1 MSRSALAQLLIFVSL
16 VAGLAAQR
24 DPGTPQLIK
33 DLDTRPLPP
42 VSSWPA
48 GFAADGAVLWFAA
61 DDGVHGTELF
71 RSLGTPQSTSLVA
84 DLYPGA
90 GGSRPTQIT
99 PFAGRVF
106 FLADD
111 GTHGLE
117 PHCSDGTSG
126 GTTRLGDF
134 APGATS
140 SWVPRAFAFGTSIV
154 FSIDDGTHGLEPW
167 ISDGTASGTR
177 LLLDVVPGRGGS
189 SWWGHVARELNGQP
203 CIEFVALNGGSVEL
217 WRSDGTGA
225 GTRLVAPLS
234 GTQMVSRIGILPDG
248 RSALWTGRAGNAL
261 QTLWVSD
268 GTTANTVALTTT
280 LANFAPT
287 YPAVFDGS
295 LFFAVSPY
303 GAVATD
309 GTAGGTRVIVGGAT
323 SPLPVHRFIGVMGG
337 DLWGIPDWTSVA
349 AVFEIIRIRSGQS
362 VAQRVPVDAGILSQ
376 YSTDLPPIDIAGSRF
391 VFWSWSRELVAFD
404 PASSSTVSLA
414 PAPTHPNSTHIG
426 VGGRVWF
433 QLNDATA
440 GVELGVTDGTPG
452 GTRLAVNIARDD
464 GRPNSGSGTSR
475 YAAGARGAMFMTPN
489 VLDYTVWRSDG
500 TARGT
505 LPAHSVSGEHIT
517 QFGAG
522 DIDYIVERA
531 WPQDRLFASRRGQA
545 FNEIAL
551 PPGSGATRQFGKW
564 LSFRDSLLLD
574 VQSWDFSPSGVLS
587 VHATGAS
594 AWVTGNT
601 TRLAA
606 RLGERLLLASVS
618 STFPWF
624 IGTRFTLG
632 LLSSDGTAQGTHGLA
647 KIEQSRSAVD
657 LPFVV
662 FRDRAW
668 FLALDQD
675 ATEQLASID
684 GSSGRVTMH
693 GPLRPAVSDN
703 GVLAIA
709 ALEDTIVL
717 LDRTNAW
724 FCDGRS
730 PPRNLTLR
738 SQPLSGTTSIISLG
752 ARALIEVRDSTD
764 HVLGIDPAFGTFWT
778 IPLPSSPV
786 DKPLVIGRDRALLR
800 VNVGGSAGPARYET
814 WITDGTAAGTR
825 RSTLPE
831 LFSTPVI
838 SRGRIFAPAFDPIA
852 NVEPHVSDA
861 GATVTRLEE
870 GCGGTRSPTLDAL
883 ADPILG
889 STMPVR
895 GQSRAGA
902 IAFLMLSVAP
912 LSPPPLLGTPC
923 RFHVDPAAFTIQ
935 GSYPLVNGEFRTS
948 LPIPADPAFRGFE
961 VVLQFVAGP
970 SDATLGA
977 DLSNGL
983 LLRLGS

>member
-1 MSRSALAQLLIFVSL
+1 M
-16 VAGLAAQR
+16 
-24 DPGTPQLIK
+24 
-33 DLDTRPLPP
+33 
-42 VSSWPA
+42 
-48 GFAADGAVLWFAA
+48 
-61 DDGVHGTELF
+61 
-71 RSLGTPQSTSLVA
+71 
-84 DLYPGA
+84 
-90 GGSRPTQIT
+90 
-99 PFAGRVF
+99 
-106 FLADD
+106 
-111 GTHGLE
+111 
-117 PHCSDGTSG
+117 
-126 GTTRLGDF
+126 
-134 APGATS
+134 
-140 SWVPRAFAFGTSIV
+140 
-154 FSIDDGTHGLEPW
+154 
-167 ISDGTASGTR
+167 
-177 LLLDVVPGRGGS
+177 
-189 SWWGHVARELNGQP
+189 
-203 CIEFVALNGGSVEL
+203 ALNGSGVEL

-248 RSALWTGRAGNAL
+248 RSALWTGRAGMAL

-268 GTTANTVALTTT
+268 GTIANTVALTT
-280 LANFAPT
+280 LVANFAPT
-287 YPAVFDGS
+287 YPAVFDGR
-295 LFFAVSPY
+295 LFFAAYAPNI
-303 GAVATD
+303 AVATD
-309 GTAGGTRVIVGGAT
+309 GTAGGTRFIAPGVPRP
-323 SPLPVHRFIGVMGG
+323 SPVHRFVGVMGG
-337 DLWGIPDWTSVA
+337 DLWGIPDSSYSGV
-349 AVFEIIRIRSGQS
+349 VFELIRIRSGQS
-362 VAQRVPVDAGILSQ
+362 TAERVAVSAGIGDRLP
-376 YSTDLPPIDIAGSRF
+376 TDLPPISVARNRF
-391 VFWSWSRELVAFD
+391 VFWSTWGDLVGFD
-404 PASSSTVSLA
+404 PAGSTMVTLA
-414 PAPTHPNSTHIG
+414 PAATHQNATQIG
-426 VGGRVWF
+426 AGGRVWF
-433 QLNDATA
+433 QLNDPTA
-440 GVELGVTDGTPG
+440 GSELGVTDGTPG
-452 GTRLAVNIARDD
+452 GTRLAVNVARDE
-464 GRPNSGSGTSR
+464 GRPNYGSGTSR
-475 YAAGARGAMFMTPN
+475 YAATARGAMFTTAN
-489 VLDYTVWRSDG
+489 FVEYIVWRSDG

-505 LPAHSVSGEHIT
+505 LPSLPFSSALMAH
-517 QFGAG
+517 FGSG
-522 DIDYIVERA
+522 DIDYVIERLA
-531 WPQDRLFASRRGQA
+531 SYQERLLAGRRGQA
-545 FNEIAL
+545 FIPIAL
-551 PPGSGATRQFGKW
+551 PPGSSSIHRIGQWLTFG
-564 LSFRDSLLLD
+564 DSLFLE
-574 VQSWDFSPSGVLS
+574 FYAYPGSPSGVLS
-587 VHATGAS
+587 VDGTGAS
-594 AWVTGNT
+594 AWVTGVA

-606 RLGERLLLASVS
+606 RLGERLLLASVPMVS
-618 STFPWF
+618 WTN
-624 IGTRFTLG
+624 GGRVTLG

-657 LPFVV
+657 LPIVV

-730 PPRNLTLR
+730 PPRPVTLR

-752 ARALIEVRDSTD
+752 DRALIEVRDSTV

-800 VNVGGSAGPARYET
+800 VNVGGFAGPARYET

-912 LSPPPLLGTPC
+912 LSPPPLLGGTPC